1 MLDEAGT
8 TQKALKADL
17 AFAEGALR
25 VCEGRLRSL
34 EGGNSEELGALKEEV
49 AAITRDRDALISVID
64 QQEVAL
70 QLQNRQSDAGT
81 LIQLIRY
88 EGFVILHHVMKY
100 AMKVRFD
107 FLFFVFTY
115 FHRSDES
122 SRAAADSLRTL
133 GA

>member
-88 EGFVILHHVMKY
+88 EGFCNTASCDGVCHEDAI
-100 AMKVRFD
+100 
-107 FLFFVFTY
+107 
-115 FHRSDES
+115 
-122 SRAAADSLRTL
+122 
-133 GA
+133 

>member
-25 VCEGRLRSL
+25 ISEGRLRSL
-34 EGGNSEELGALKEEV
+34 EGGTSEELSAMKEEV

-70 QLQNRQSDAGT
+70 QLQNRQSDAGA
-81 LIQLIRY
+81 LIQLTRY
-88 EGFVILHHVMKY
+88 EEFCNI
-100 AMKVRFD
+100 ASCD
-107 FLFFVFTY
+107 
-115 FHRSDES
+115 
-122 SRAAADSLRTL
+122 
-133 GA
+133 